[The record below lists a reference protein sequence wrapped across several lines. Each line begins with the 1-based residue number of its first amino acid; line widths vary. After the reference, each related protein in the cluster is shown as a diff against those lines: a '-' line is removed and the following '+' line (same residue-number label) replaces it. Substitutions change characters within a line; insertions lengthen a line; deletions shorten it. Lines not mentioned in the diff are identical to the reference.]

1 MSQCDCGRSFR
12 TLLLTLMIH
21 NANYARDS
29 YVLIITNLNLI
40 IFNVNIVMVV
50 IIIVMVHHIEDTMMA
65 YFCYRDTLL

>member
-1 MSQCDCGRSFR
+1 
-12 TLLLTLMIH
+12 MIH
-21 NANYARDS
+21 NVNYARDS

-50 IIIVMVHHIEDTMMA
+50 IVIVMVHHIEDTMMA